1 MVTSSWV
8 APTPPEVNTKSW
20 AAESWAVSAA
30 ITSGSSG
37 IVTTRRSSIPFF
49 RSSRASRPV
58 FVSATLPERIS
69 LPMTRNAAVGRAGM
83 GVSVLFASLRSAM
96 PV

>member
-37 IVTTRRSSIPFF
+37 MVTTRRNSIPFF
-49 RSSRASRPV
+49 RRSWASRRV
-58 FVSATLPERIS
+58 LVSVIFPDRIS
-69 LPMTRNAAVGRAGM
+69 LPMTRSAAVRRAGM
-83 GVSVLFASLRSAM
+83 GESVLFASLRSAM